1 MKKIKIFLL
10 VFLGLITNISFSQ
23 VENVP
28 ITNSVYTFLK
38 EMKVKGILSF
48 IREDDPVL
56 SRFEV
61 KELLE
66 KINTQTEQLSNTET
80 KLLNKYRIEFSDTVD
95 PDSSTQLFN
104 PLNGLFTDIDQ
115 MVTDKVKYLYAY
127 QEPENNIYFEWLGHF
142 YHGQDFSQTKAVNSN
157 LYDIGF
163 RIRGTV
169 FNHLGYNL
177 TVFKGGGSGEPKL
190 AEAIEPRLLT
200 NFKWIVNSE
209 NIRDYDFTYGYLKY
223 YNSPMKNMNIAV
235 QVGREDITLGY
246 GYGSKLILSGN
257 NPTLDFL
264 KFNFDYGIINFTSMH
279 ASTTGYFSSNPEER
293 YTKYIAFNRL
303 KLKFNNLFDIGIGET
318 MIYTGRGIELGY
330 LTPLA
335 FYKFIEMGIQDRD
348 NGNIFFDLQTKF
360 VKNLELQATFL
371 LDEDILSNLGDL
383 EKYTNKT
390 AYQLGAFWYQ
400 PLNLNDLSLVFEYTK
415 IRPYVYTHYNIKNNY
430 TAFGANLGHRI
441 GPNADEL
448 MFRSNYNFNEWIR
461 FTIEYR
467 YQREGNNVYADD
479 GTLINNVGGDIALT
493 HGFVPENTNAYF
505 LDGERVN
512 TNVFSLG
519 FRIEPIRDFIF
530 DISYNYNKSNNTT
543 KNISSDI
550 SYALLKFTLDY

>member
-1 MKKIKIFLL
+1 MKIFKIL
-10 VFLGLITNISFSQ
+10 FLIVLILITNISFSQ

-61 KELLE
+61 KEFLE
-66 KINTQTEQLSNTET
+66 KVNTQKEQLSNTET

-104 PLNGLFTDIDQ
+104 SPNGFFTDFDQ
-115 MVTDKVKYLYAY
+115 MITDKVKYLYAY
-127 QEPENNIYFEWLGHF
+127 KEPENNIYFEWLGHF
-142 YHGQDFSQTKAVNSN
+142 YHGQDFSKENAVNSN

-163 RIRGTV
+163 RIRGTL

-177 TVFKGGGSGEPKL
+177 TVIKGGVSGDADLAEVIEPKL
-190 AEAIEPRLLT
+190 LS
-200 NFKWIVNSE
+200 NFKWVDSAE
-209 NIRDYDFTYGYLKY
+209 NIGNYDFTYGYLKY
-223 YNSPMKNMNIAV
+223 HTEPYDNMNIFF
-235 QVGREDITLGY
+235 QLGREDITLGY
-246 GYGSKLILSGN
+246 GYGSKLILSGE
-257 NPTLDFL
+257 NPTMDFL
-264 KFNFDYGIINFTSMH
+264 KFNFDYGIINFTSLH
-279 ASTTGYFSSNPEER
+279 ASTTGYFSSTPDER
-293 YTKYIAFNRL
+293 YTKYFAHNHL

-318 MIYTGRGIELGY
+318 IIYSGRGIELGY
-330 LTPLA
+330 LSPVT
-335 FYKFIEMGIQDRD
+335 FYKFIEMEIQDRD
-348 NGNIFFDLQTKF
+348 NGNLYFDFQTKF

-371 LDEDILSNLGDL
+371 LDENILSNLSDL

-390 AYQLGAFWYQ
+390 AYQVGAYWYQ
-400 PLNLNDLSLVFEYTK
+400 PFYINDMSLIVEYTR
-415 IRPYVYTHYNIKNNY
+415 IRPYVYTHYDIKNNY

-448 MFRSNYNFNEWIR
+448 MFKSNYNLNEWIR
-461 FTIEYR
+461 FSIEYR

-512 TNVFSLG
+512 TNIFSLG